1 MSSSINVN
9 ITALTTQRYLATSQS
24 ALAISMQRLS
34 SGLRINS
41 AKDDAAGLAI
51 GSNMTTLIRC
61 QTVAMRNANDEISL
75 SQTKEGALGKMGD
88 LLQRMREL
96 AVQAPNATNSDND
109 RAYLNTEF
117 VQMQDEL
124 QRIRKGTS
132 FNGTKVFADNALDP
146 TLPNCTLT
154 GTKTTVSA
162 GVNDTLQVTLNGVSA
177 NVTLAAGELHTDCLG
192 LSAAERHQQQE
203 HLCERRLQR
212 QRQHCERRAEPGFN
226 APGRWLWRQSGGCNR
241 Q

>member
-88 LLQRMREL
+88 
-96 AVQAPNATNSDND
+96 
-109 RAYLNTEF
+109 
-117 VQMQDEL
+117 
-124 QRIRKGTS
+124 
-132 FNGTKVFADNALDP
+132 
-146 TLPNCTLT
+146 
-154 GTKTTVSA
+154 
-162 GVNDTLQVTLNGVSA
+162 
-177 NVTLAAGELHTDCLG
+177 
-192 LSAAERHQQQE
+192 
-203 HLCERRLQR
+203 RRQHRQPRDQR
-212 QRQHCERRAEPGFN
+212 QPTGHTGQLARFGIEQQCHRRHRPD
-226 APGRWLWRQSGGCNR
+226 
-241 Q
+241 